1 MRVFLIALF
10 LWSYYYSNGQNVI
23 AGPMVGYSAMMEVG
37 LWVQLDG
44 PAKISYKYWP
54 LDRPDQ
60 VQETLPGETQAGY
73 WHINHTVIPM
83 LEPGVEYGYAL
94 YVNDD
99 AYPGD
104 FEYSFK
110 TQPLWQWRTDP
121 PEFSFALGSCN
132 YVSEERYDRPGE
144 PYGGDYHIF
153 NSIHSENPDFMVWL
167 GDNIYLREVDWDSK
181 SGIYYR
187 YTHTRSLP
195 ELQPLL
201 GNVHHYAIWD
211 DHDYGTNDS
220 DESYV
225 LKDITLQA
233 FKDFWFNPNYH
244 AGGTE
249 GITGHFQW
257 ADCEFFMLDNR
268 WERTPDGEEGQI
280 IGQRQMTWLKE
291 QLLASKASFKFI
303 CIGGQFISDAAIFE
317 NHANFPMER
326 QELIDFIR
334 EENIRNIVF
343 LTGDRHHSEISRL
356 ALGEDNF
363 MYDITSSPLTSKAYD
378 HSKEPNN
385 LRVSGSIIGQR
396 NYALIKVS
404 GEFNHRVLEISFKD
418 SEGNLLYTYTI
429 HKK

>member
-1 MRVFLIALF
+1 MRVFLFTLL
-10 LWSYYYSNGQNVI
+10 LWSFYSSNGQNVI

-54 LDRPDQ
+54 LEHPDQ
-60 VQETLPGETQAGY
+60 IKETNLSETQPGY
-73 WHINHTVIPM
+73 WHINQTVVPM
-83 LEPGVEYGYAL
+83 LEPGIEYGYEL
-94 YVNDD
+94 YINEK
-99 AYPGD
+99 AYSGE

-110 TQPLWQWRTDP
+110 TQLLWQWRTDP

-153 NSIHSENPDFMVWL
+153 NSIHSEDPDFMVWL

-181 SGIYYR
+181 SGIYHR

-201 GNVHHYAIWD
+201 GDVHHYAIWD

-220 DESYV
+220 NKSYV

-233 FKDFWFNPNYH
+233 FKDFWFNSNYH
-244 AGGTE
+244 AGGTK

-268 WERTPDGEEGQI
+268 WERTPAGVEGQI
-280 IGQRQMTWLKE
+280 IGDRQMTWLKE
-291 QLLASKASFKFI
+291 QLLTSKASFKFI
-303 CIGGQFISDAAIFE
+303 CIGGQFISDAGIFE
-317 NHANFPMER
+317 NHANYPSER
-326 QELIDFIR
+326 LELIDFIQKN
-334 EENIRNIVF
+334 NIRNIVF

-356 ALGEDNF
+356 SIGEDNYI
-363 MYDITSSPLTSKAYD
+363 YDITSSPLTSKAYD

-385 LRVSGSIIGQR
+385 LRVSESIIGQR
-396 NYALIKVS
+396 NYALVNVS
-404 GEFNHRVLEISFKD
+404 GSFKRRVLEISFKD
-418 SEGNLLYTYTI
+418 SNGELLYTYTI